1 MTLCSSFARAAA
13 FALGFAVL
21 APFLSQ
27 SAAQSAAQAAPRP
40 AAPPAE
46 AAAPLRPLSEASLG
60 SGAEYTP
67 AHSSG
72 VYAAASGSTE
82 SVGDGLALRL
92 AGEGSGTAW
101 SDGSLWGSAGA
112 EAQASATLGSTILL
126 GSANGGLVNDDEGQ
140 NWNAGLHAT
149 LGFEGFAVST
159 YFTPRF
165 VYDSSDDGGTELG
178 LRSALSFLAGQTVL
192 KPNVDIAALQAPDG
206 TRSLGVLPGLGLSWY
221 PTIPLA
227 VSGEA
232 GFMRS
237 WYPGGGISDEVSAG
251 ADIFGALGGS
261 ILFKARAEVGLD
273 TASLALDR
281 TAASVEISFLIAALR
296 SGELRLPLRA
306 TWDSDPDKGL
316 RIYAGVRISTQ

>member
-1 MTLCSSFARAAA
+1 MTLRSSFAPAAA
-13 FALGFAVL
+13 FALGFAIL
-21 APFLSQ
+21 TPFLPR
-27 SAAQSAAQAAPRP
+27 SAAQSAAQTAG
-40 AAPPAE
+40 PPVE
-46 AAAPLRPLSEASLG
+46 AAAPLVPLSEASLG
-60 SGAEYTP
+60 SGAEYTS

-82 SVGDGLALRL
+82 SVGEILALRL
-92 AGEGSGTAW
+92 AAEGSGTAW

-140 NWNAGLHAT
+140 NWKAGLHAT

-178 LRSALSFLAGQTVL
+178 LGSALSFLAGQTVL

-206 TRSLGVLPGLGLSWY
+206 TRSLGVRPGLGLSWY
-221 PTIPLA
+221 PAFPLA
-227 VSGEA
+227 VSGDV

-261 ILFKARAEVGLD
+261 VLFKARAEAVVD
-273 TASLALDR
+273 TASLAFDR
-281 TAASVEISFLIAALR
+281 TTASVEISFLIAALR

-306 TWDSDPDKGL
+306 TWDSDPDRGL
-316 RIYAGVRISTQ
+316 CLYAGVRISTK